1 LTFEEISKRF
11 GVGKTSLVRWNKVLE
26 PRLTRNKPVT
36 RIDMEALKRDIEE
49 RPDAYQY
56 ERAEKLKVSRDVYSM
71 R

>member
-1 LTFEEISKRF
+1 
-11 GVGKTSLVRWNKVLE
+11 VRWNKVLE